1 MTHSKKDTMHD
12 DATLENRF
20 PSSFP
25 PFSKVGGDILDSSRE
40 LSGIYF
46 SSWIYANHRVFQVHF
61 AIVWFAFVLKCY
73 VGVFD
78 RLVYSPANSIS
89 FSSGRIDSF
98 IYRRLM
104 GVSGSSATLSRTKWI
119 HFFLKSGFY
128 FILTSSST
136 TICIYY
142 LGIFCKKN
150 FDGISLWRYDSVIFF
165 LYVIP
170 STLFD
175 LTISRWIPNK
185 EQWR

>member
-89 FSSGRIDSF
+89 FSSGRIDFF

-104 GVSGSSATLSRTKWI
+104 GVSGSSATLSRTK
-119 HFFLKSGFY
+119 
-128 FILTSSST
+128 
-136 TICIYY
+136 
-142 LGIFCKKN
+142 
-150 FDGISLWRYDSVIFF
+150 
-165 LYVIP
+165 
-170 STLFD
+170 
-175 LTISRWIPNK
+175 
-185 EQWR
+185 